1 MYDIVPPDILA
12 KTWVLFHQT
21 SDAVYRASSKRLRPA
36 GVSLEQARV
45 LFVLSR
51 SSSPPTRTEIS
62 RVVMRKPHTITALLQ
77 GMQRAG
83 LIARI
88 KDDRN
93 KKLVRVVMT
102 QKGKEAW
109 KRVVQSELATEL
121 TASLSNEEFCQLS
134 SILEKLRD
142 AALRELEAGSVSGG
156 N

>member
-1 MYDIVPPDILA
+1 
-12 KTWVLFHQT
+12 
-21 SDAVYRASSKRLRPA
+21 
-36 GVSLEQARV
+36 
-45 LFVLSR
+45 
-51 SSSPPTRTEIS
+51 
-62 RVVMRKPHTITALLQ
+62 MRKPHTITALLQ

>member
-1 MYDIVPPDILA
+1 MYDTVPPNILA
-12 KTWVLFHQT
+12 KTWVLFDQT
-21 SDAVYRASSKRLRPA
+21 SYAVYRASSKRVQSA
-36 GVSLEQARV
+36 GVSLEQTRV

-51 SSSPPTRTEIS
+51 ASSPPTCADIS
-62 RVVMRKPHTITALLQ
+62 RAVMRKRHTVTALLQ
-77 GMQRAG
+77 GMERAD

-109 KRVVQSELATEL
+109 KRVVQTELATEL
-121 TASLSNEEFCQLS
+121 TASLSSEEYYQLS
-134 SILEKLRD
+134 NILEKLRD
-142 AALRELEAGSVSGG
+142 TALRELEAESASGG